1 MAGHIQDRWYKT
13 ETDADGKTT
22 RVKTDRHGT
31 GMRYRARY
39 VGPDGTEKSK
49 SFPDGQ
55 KRVAEKWLAHIEADM
70 SRGQYID
77 PRAGRL
83 TVRQHADRWLASLTQ
98 DPGTF
103 VGTKQRIR
111 LHVLPHLGSRSLD
124 SLRPVHIRE
133 WLRKLQDGGVAPA
146 YQRVIFANMNAML
159 GAAVDDRLIPENPC
173 RSSSVKAP
181 KPEPRR
187 LIPWTRERVLAV
199 RSALPERYRAMVDVA
214 GGCGMRQGEV
224 LGLAVEDVDFVEG
237 VIHVVR
243 QVKLING
250 RQVFAL
256 PKGGKS
262 RTVPLPETVARAL
275 EAHTAQYPPVAVT
288 LPWRSVDGPPT
299 TASVFFRNAEG
310 RAVIRTVFNTKA
322 WQPALDAAGVPRGR
336 ENGMHALRHFYASVL
351 LDAGE
356 SIKALSEYLGHHD
369 PGFTLRTYTHLM
381 PSSEKRTREAVNQAF
396 EGGSDPDDGPTTAQG
411 STK

>member
-13 ETDADGKTT
+13 ETDTNGKTV

-55 KRVAEKWLAHIEADM
+55 KRIAEKWLSGIEADM

-83 TVRQHADRWLASLTQ
+83 TVRQHAERWLASLTM
-98 DPGTF
+98 DPGTY
-103 VGTKQRIR
+103 VSTEQRIR

-124 SLRPVHIRE
+124 SLRPIHIRE
-133 WLRKLQDGGVAPA
+133 WLRKLEDGGVAAA
-146 YQRVIFANMNAML
+146 YQRVIFANLNAML
-159 GAAVDDRLIPENPC
+159 AAAVDDRLIPYNPC
-173 RSSSVKAP
+173 RSSSVRAP
-181 KPEPRR
+181 KPEARR
-187 LIPWTRERVLAV
+187 IVPWSRERVLAV
-199 RSALPERYRAMVDVA
+199 RSALPERYRAMVDLA

-237 VIHVVR
+237 VVHVVR
-243 QVKLING
+243 QVKLIAG

-262 RTVPLPETVARAL
+262 RTVPLPESVARAL
-275 EAHTAQYPPVAVT
+275 EAHTAQYPPAAVR
-288 LPWRSVDGPPT
+288 LPWRSVDGAPA
-299 TASVFFRNAEG
+299 TAALFFRNAEG
-310 RAVIRTVFNTKA
+310 RPVIRTVFNEKA
-322 WQPALDAAGVPRGR
+322 WRPALDTAGVPRGR

-381 PSSEKRTREAVNQAF
+381 PSSEKRTREAVNRAF
-396 EGGSDPDDGPTTAQG
+396 EGGADADDGPTTAQAA
-411 STK
+411 